1 MDGPDRTELEEIVV
15 SIFEKIPF
23 NGVLGLRI
31 VHIEEGLARVRF
43 EMRDELVGNYVRR
56 ILHGGVISATLD
68 VTAGLVAFMGL
79 AKRMRESSMEDKL
92 ARFSR
97 LGTID
102 MRVDYLRPAAG
113 EHFVASARVLRS
125 GSRIAVIHTELHDD
139 ANELVAS
146 GTCTYLVG

>member
-1 MDGPDRTELEEIVV
+1 MSASDRTELEQMVV

-23 NGVLGLRI
+23 NGVLGL
-31 VHIEEGLARVRF
+31 HIEHLEEGHARVRF
-43 EMRDELVGNYVRR
+43 DMRDELVGNYVRR

-68 VTAGLVAFMGL
+68 VTAGLVAFAGL

-102 MRVDYLRPAAG
+102 MRVDYLRPGTG
-113 EHFVASARVLRS
+113 EFFVASARTLRS
-125 GSRIAVIHTELHDD
+125 GNRIAVVHAELHND
-139 ANELVAS
+139 ANELIAS
-146 GTCTYLVG
+146 STCTYLVG